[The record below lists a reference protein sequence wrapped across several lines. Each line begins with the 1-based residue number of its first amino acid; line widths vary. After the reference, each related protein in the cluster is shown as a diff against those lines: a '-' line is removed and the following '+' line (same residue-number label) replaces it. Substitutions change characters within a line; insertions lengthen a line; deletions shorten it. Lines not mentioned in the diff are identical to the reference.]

1 MKKGRKFIKKRK
13 TIPNFAPNQVFNG
26 SLNRC
31 KVLRTIAYVLILV
44 VVFTGA
50 TLTAFAAE
58 TDPYAVQTTAVSG
71 GYETLTIDSSVLN
84 GSTIYGDGDSEYS
97 LDKDGGFY
105 SSAWKNYGN
114 LPDSGRITVGSV
126 PYQFTWTGNSPYA
139 GKDSIRLS
147 SDSSVNTTSKT
158 MVLKQY
164 GVYDKIY
171 ILGTAA
177 GFANSSS
184 SLSFTVNLN
193 YTDGTFSQTT
203 YKLGDWYRDS
213 AVDNEITLYKGLY
226 RKDVKPDYD
235 AFPNGYTVGGRGPNL
250 QSMAIDCDQTKLLS
264 SIKFTMNTQKETSG
278 GTTYYLYSGIYAVTG
293 KVSDSAPATPDLY
306 EITDADITSNS
317 FTAKWDSAS
326 NATKYY
332 LDVATDSSFENMLTG
347 YSNRD
352 VENVTEYKV
361 EGLTTGTTYYYRV
374 RSANKAGQ
382 SLSSTVRTVV
392 PRFKNLPSPEL
403 SYKNTAEVGGETYLQ
418 TVSWPAIE
426 SAVNYRWSIEI
437 PDENG
442 NVSTYT
448 GDLNQA
454 GADGSVY
461 VVKDGSRYLLNFT
474 NLVDSIGEYKVS
486 IVAEPEENSDEYLSS
501 DNALKT
507 INIAFPNVT
516 VDVTDE
522 LKASGIVSGI
532 GGDCEKSITDGVL
545 TLTAKNANEYSE
557 LGVWYKSSVVFDT
570 GVRTS
575 FTADEQYG
583 DTYKLIF
590 DINRNKLEL
599 SDDGNGK
606 FTLKL
611 LENIVLEQDLVFGKD
626 IILDLNRNKITT
638 NTNST
643 LEVKDVVLNVRN
655 GHLTDAVGGTE
666 NIINTIG
673 NGVVIVENSVVMN
686 GLVGGD
692 AEVSWNESNGDK
704 HYATIN
710 DALTGGEGKK
720 ADDNST
726 LSLIKDKELTEDLII
741 PESIIIHVPDGNKL
755 SVAENVMLT
764 NKGTI
769 VTDGEII
776 NAGTIK
782 NTEAAILKN
791 EGVVV
796 NTTTGEIYNEGS
808 IDNNSGQI
816 DNAGLFGGEGT
827 IDNENGKITSVE
839 GILQNQINNGPNG
852 QIISEASWNDGGKK
866 YYGPIDEAIES
877 ATNNT
882 DEKVIIIIE
891 SDISIA
897 ENVTIPENVTLVIP
911 ADKTLTVPEGITLD
925 NNGEIVEVGA
935 LQVSGDIESNASW
948 TDGHTKHYS
957 DLNTAL
963 DNVKS
968 GESVTLLENFIWTY
982 DAPLEIPQDVDFVIP
997 NDVVLEIEKEKLV
1010 NVENIKS
1017 ETLWKSDENS
1027 NKISFGSLEQAIE
1040 ESTSNVDNNVDIIIR
1055 DDVVLEENITIPEGV
1070 NITISEGASLTVPD
1084 GKEIENNGTI
1094 TNNGTLTNNG
1104 TIDNNGSISNAGVI
1118 DNVSGTEIGGELS
1131 GAGHIIADGG
1141 AFGHGMSEATCT
1153 EPSKCLKEGCT
1164 YTEGTAL
1171 GHDMSEATCTEASK
1185 CQREGCNHTGE
1196 TALGHDMSEATCTE
1210 ASKCQRDGCNHIV
1223 GTALGHD
1230 MSEAT
1235 CTEASK
1241 CQREVCNHTEGTALG
1256 HDMSEATC
1264 TEVSKCQREGC
1275 NHTVGTALGHDMSE
1289 ATCTEVSKCQR
1300 DGCNHTVGTALGH
1313 DMSEATCTEASK
1325 CQRQGCNYTVGTS
1338 LGHDWS
1344 GEWTVVKE
1352 ATKTEEGKKET
1363 LCLRGCGQKKVV
1375 VIPATGTTVDND
1387 NFEKSVE
1394 LESDNP
1400 IDEATLDNS
1409 EDELLNANKIFTTT
1423 EKQDIKNGAD
1433 AKVWI
1438 EISDTDFSTISSDV
1452 KNKIEQ
1458 KVSEVMGDNQNAIY
1472 FEADL
1477 FKQVGNGIVKEIRE
1491 PGVAIKITI
1500 KIPTELINTDATIT
1514 REYKLIRTHEGQ
1526 NKVEVDI
1533 IEGTFDPATE
1543 EFMFKTDKFSTYA
1556 IVYTDTPV
1564 ENKNDNGETDTDDVV
1579 KPDSNQKD
1587 EVPKTGGSN
1596 VAMYSFTL
1604 MFISG
1609 LGIVLISRKRKTYC
1623 KEN

>member
-13 TIPNFAPNQVFNG
+13 TIPNFAPNQFFND

-31 KVLRTIAYVLILV
+31 KVLRTITYVLILV

-84 GSTIYGDGDSEYS
+84 GSTIYGSGDGNDFC
-97 LDKDGGFY
+97 LDRDGGFY
-105 SSAWKNYGN
+105 SSAWKNSEN
-114 LPDSGRITVGSV
+114 LPDDGRITVGSV

-147 SDSSVNTTSKT
+147 SASPVNTTSKT

-177 GFANSSS
+177 GFADSSS

-193 YTDGTFSQTT
+193 YTDGKPDQTT
-203 YKLGDWYRDS
+203 YMLGDWYRDS
-213 AVDNEITLYKGLY
+213 AVDNEITLYTGLY
-226 RKDVKPDYD
+226 RKDLTPNNAY
-235 AFPNGYTVGGRGPNL
+235 PNGYTVDGRGPSL
-250 QSMAIDCDQTKLLS
+250 QSMAIECDETRLLS
-264 SIKFTMNTQKETSG
+264 SIEFTMNTTTQTSG
-278 GTTYYLYSGIYAVTG
+278 ATTYFLYSGIYAVTG
-293 KVSDSAPATPDLY
+293 KVSDSAPATPNLY

-332 LDVATDSSFENMLTG
+332 LDVATDSSFANMLTG
-347 YSNRD
+347 YSNKD
-352 VENVTEYKV
+352 IGNVTEYKV
-361 EGLTTGTTYYYRV
+361 DGLTTGTTYYYRV
-374 RSANKAGQ
+374 RSANNAGQ

-392 PRFKNLPSPEL
+392 PEYKKLPSPKL
-403 SYKNTAEVGGETYLQ
+403 SYENTVVVGGETYLQ
-418 TVSWPAIE
+418 TVSWPVIE
-426 SAVNYRWSIEI
+426 SAVNYIWSIEI
-437 PDENG
+437 TDENG
-442 NVSTYT
+442 TVSTYT

-454 GADGSVY
+454 GADGSVC

-474 NLVDSIGEYKVS
+474 SLVDSIGEYKVS
-486 IVAEPEENSDEYLSS
+486 VVAEPVENSDRYLSS
-501 DNALKT
+501 DKALKT
-507 INIAFPNVT
+507 VNIAFPSVT
-516 VDVTDE
+516 VDVTAE

-557 LGVWYKSSVVFDT
+557 LGVWYKSEVVFDT
-570 GVRTS
+570 DVSTS
-575 FTADEQYG
+575 LTADEQYG

-599 SDDGNGK
+599 SDDDNGK

-611 LENIVLEQDLVFGKD
+611 LDDIVLEQDLVFGKD
-626 IILDLNRNKITT
+626 IILDLNRNNITT

-655 GHLTDAVGGTE
+655 GHLTDAAGGTE

-692 AEVSWNESNGDK
+692 AEVSWNDSNGDK

-791 EGVVV
+791 EGVVT
-796 NTTTGEIYNEGS
+796 NTTIGEIYNEGS

-816 DNAGLFGGEGT
+816 DNAGLFGGEGK

-839 GILQNQINNGPNG
+839 GILQNQINNGSNG

-866 YYGPIDEAIES
+866 YYGPMDEAIES

-882 DEKVIIIIE
+882 DEEVIIIIE
-891 SDISIA
+891 SNISID
-897 ENVTIPENVTLVIP
+897 ENVIIPENVTLIIP

-925 NNGEIVEVGA
+925 NNGEIVEVGT
-935 LQVSGDIESNASW
+935 LQVSGDLESNASW

-968 GESVTLLENFIWTY
+968 GESVTLLEDLIWMD

-1027 NKISFGSLEQAIE
+1027 NKISFGSLEKAIE

-1070 NITISEGASLTVPD
+1070 NITISEGSSLTVPE
-1084 GKEIENNGTI
+1084 GKEIENNGAI
-1094 TNNGTLTNNG
+1094 INNGTLTNNG
-1104 TIDNNGSISNAGVI
+1104 DIDNKGSISNDGVI
-1118 DNVSGTEIGGELS
+1118 DNVSGTEIGGALS
-1131 GAGHIIADGG
+1131 GNGHIIADGG

-1153 EPSKCLKEGCT
+1153 EPSKCQKEGCT

-1185 CQREGCNHTGE
+1185 CQR
-1196 TALGHDMSEATCTE
+1196 
-1210 ASKCQRDGCNHIV
+1210 
-1223 GTALGHD
+1223 
-1230 MSEAT
+1230 
-1235 CTEASK
+1235 
-1241 CQREVCNHTEGTALG
+1241 
-1256 HDMSEATC
+1256 
-1264 TEVSKCQREGC
+1264 
-1275 NHTVGTALGHDMSE
+1275 
-1289 ATCTEVSKCQR
+1289 
-1300 DGCNHTVGTALGH
+1300 
-1313 DMSEATCTEASK
+1313 
-1325 CQRQGCNYTVGTS
+1325 QGCNYIVGTS

-1458 KVSEVMGDNQNAIY
+1458 KVSEVMGANQNAIY

-1533 IEGTFDPATE
+1533 IDGIFDPATG
-1543 EFMFKTDKFSTYA
+1543 EFTFKTDKFSTYA

-1564 ENKNDNGETDTDDVV
+1564 EDKNDNGETDTDDVV